1 MAIWFDEKI
10 DVLECLKQRNH
21 GTLCDHI
28 GIEFTEIGDDY
39 LTATM
44 PYSEQTR
51 QYMNILHGGA
61 SCVLAETVGSV
72 AANLVVDQNKFRAV
86 GLDINANHLRPVT
99 KGLVTGIAKPIMI
112 GRTTQVWEIKMVN
125 DENKMTCISRLT
137 MSVISAEK
145 LTKVSE

>member
-1 MAIWFDEKI
+1 MAIWFDKKKDI
-10 DVLECLKQRNH
+10 LDYVKQRNQ
-21 GTLCDHI
+21 GTLCDHMR
-28 GIEFTEIGDDY
+28 IEFTEVGDDY

-72 AANLVVDQNKFRAV
+72 AANLVIDQAHFRAV

-99 KGLVTGIAKPIMI
+99 KGLVTGTARPILI
-112 GRTTQVWEIKMVN
+112 GRTTHVWEIKMLN
-125 DENKMTCISRLT
+125 DNKMTCISRLT

-145 LTKVSE
+145 LTKVSK